1 MADKKMIAVVG
12 ATGAQGGGVARSILD
27 DPDGTL
33 ACRAL
38 TRNAASDAASALAER
53 GAEVVQAD
61 LDDADSL
68 TRAFEGAYGAYCM
81 TNFFEHFS
89 ADKELEQ
96 ASNLARAARAAGIRH
111 AIWSTQ
117 EDTRHWFP
125 LDDDR
130 MPTLQGRYK
139 VPNFDAKGEAN
150 RLFTDNGVPTTFLLT
165 SFFWDNFLGV
175 ASPVRGDDG
184 VLGVTLAMG
193 DKKTPGIAAEDVGR
207 CAHGIFKGGDELVG
221 ETVGISGEHLTA
233 AEMVVAL
240 GDAMGEE
247 VRYNDVPPDVF
258 RSFPFPG
265 ADLAANTWQFVAET
279 NEEYC
284 ARRDIGFSR
293 SINPRLQTF
302 AEWLASNKDRIPVPA
317 GTP

>member
-150 RLFTDNGVPTTFLLT
+150 RLFT
-165 SFFWDNFLGV
+165 
-175 ASPVRGDDG
+175 R
-184 VLGVTLAMG
+184 
-193 DKKTPGIAAEDVGR
+193 
-207 CAHGIFKGGDELVG
+207 
-221 ETVGISGEHLTA
+221 
-233 AEMVVAL
+233 
-240 GDAMGEE
+240 
-247 VRYNDVPPDVF
+247 
-258 RSFPFPG
+258 
-265 ADLAANTWQFVAET
+265 
-279 NEEYC
+279 
-284 ARRDIGFSR
+284 
-293 SINPRLQTF
+293 
-302 AEWLASNKDRIPVPA
+302 
-317 GTP
+317 

>member
-1 MADKKMIAVVG
+1 MTDKKVIAVVG
-12 ATGAQGGGVARSILD
+12 ATGAQGGGLARSILD
-27 DPDGTL
+27 DPHGTL
-33 ACRAL
+33 TCRAL
-38 TRNAASDAASALAER
+38 TRNPGSDAARALAER
-53 GAEVVQAD
+53 GAEVVRTD
-61 LDDADSL
+61 LDDQDSL

-125 LDDDR
+125 LEDDR
-130 MPTLQGRYK
+130 MPTLQGKYK

-165 SFFWDNFLGV
+165 SFFWDNFLGI
-175 ASPVRGDDG
+175 ATPVRGDDG
-184 VLGVTLAMG
+184 VLEVTLAMG
-193 DKKTPGIAAEDVGR
+193 DKKTPGIGAEDVGR
-207 CAHGIFKGGDELVG
+207 CAHGIFKGGDELAG

-233 AEMVVAL
+233 AEMAVAL
-240 GDAMGEE
+240 SDALGEE

-265 ADLAANTWQFVAET
+265 VDLAANTWQFVAET

-293 SINPRLQTF
+293 SLNPRLQTF
-302 AEWLASNKDRIPVPA
+302 AEWLSTNKDRIPVPA
-317 GTP
+317 GTA